1 MGVVSA
7 TAEGQ
12 AAAGA
17 AGIASSSIPVIVP
30 VVDLMGGALVR
41 AQRGERHRYAPWS
54 SPLGDGGRD
63 PLGLADALARRAGS
77 DTLYVADLDA
87 LQGGAAQ
94 LDLLRALLVRAPRRR
109 LWLDAGFADAGAAR
123 ALLARLGDL
132 AERVDPVHASESM
145 HDAGAVA
152 GCFDPADPVG
162 ARALLSLDRRDG
174 RRLDAAGLWEQPRHW
189 PRRVIVM
196 TLERV
201 GSDGGPDLDTLAA
214 LHRRAPEVMLI
225 GAGGLRDAAD
235 LRRAAAA
242 GARAWL
248 VASALHDG
256 RLGDGG

>member
-1 MGVVSA
+1 
-7 TAEGQ
+7 
-12 AAAGA
+12 
-17 AGIASSSIPVIVP
+17 VIVP

-41 AQRGERHRYAPWS
+41 AQRGERHRYAPWC

-63 PLGLADALARRAGS
+63 PLGLADALTRRAGS

-94 LDLLRALLVRAPRRR
+94 LALLRALLARDPRRR
-109 LWLDAGFADAGAAR
+109 LWLDAGFADAAAAR
-123 ALLARLGDL
+123 ALLDRLGDL
-132 AERVDPVHASESM
+132 AARVDPVHASESM
-145 HDAGAVA
+145 RDAGAVA

-174 RRLDAAGLWEQPRHW
+174 RRLDAAGLWDEPRHW

-214 LHRRAPEVMLI
+214 LHRRAPGVTLI
-225 GAGGLRDAAD
+225 GAGGLRDADD
-235 LRRAAAA
+235 LRRAGAA

-256 RLGDGG
+256 RIGRSGG